1 MDFVTIMLSLLI
13 GGLTGFFSGF
23 LGVGGGFILVP
34 LLIFINVPAHY
45 AIGGSLA
52 YIVFVG
58 IFGAIQHHHRHKD
71 CDFKI
76 VLPMILGGIVTA
88 QFGSIATLFFKA
100 EDLGIMLAVILMCA
114 SIIMVVSKN
123 RTELDGEGVVG
134 SVGYSRNI
142 PMAVFIGLVVGLI
155 SGFFGV
161 GGGFILIPMMT
172 TLLKMPIRTAVGT
185 SLLAVAGF
193 AVSGT
198 IGHLMLDHIDPY
210 FVGLLVI
217 GGIIASPLGVMATE
231 KVSSKHL
238 REIFAVVL
246 ILFAIKLLI
255 PS

>member
-1 MDFVTIMLSLLI
+1 MDFATIILYLLI
-13 GGLTGFFSGF
+13 GGLTGFLSGF
-23 LGVGGGFILVP
+23 LGVGGGFVMVP

-45 AIGGSLA
+45 AIGSSLA

-58 IFGAIQHHHRHKD
+58 IFGAVQHHRRHRD
-71 CDFKI
+71 CDFKMA
-76 VLPMILGGIVTA
+76 VPMILGGAITA
-88 QFGSIATLFFKA
+88 QLGSFATLYFQA
-100 EDLGIMLAVILMCA
+100 ENLGIMLAFFLAGA

-123 RTELDGEGVVG
+123 RNEMDSEK

-142 PMAVFIGLVVGLI
+142 PMAVIIGLVVGLV

-172 TLLKMPIRTAVGT
+172 ILLKMPIRTAVGT
-185 SLLAVAGF
+185 SLLAVSGF
-193 AVSGT
+193 AVSGA
-198 IGHLMLDHIDPY
+198 IGHFMIDHVDSY
-210 FVGLLVI
+210 LVGLLLV
-217 GGIIASPLGVMATE
+217 GGLIMSPLGVMATE

-246 ILFAIKLLI
+246 VLFAIKLLV